1 MTQQI
6 NFNKLPKLK
15 YNSQEIENM
24 TYEYFEYLV
33 LSFWNETKQIVSE
46 EEFVAMATAIA
57 IRQAKLNN
65 VEDIC
70 INKVRQVIREIINE
84 KENEKM
90 CKAYRNEYSN

>member
-15 YNSQEIENM
+15 YNQQEITNM
-24 TYEYFEYLV
+24 TYEYFQYLV

-57 IRQAKLNN
+57 MRQAKVNN
-65 VEDIC
+65 VEEIC

-84 KENEKM
+84 EKSKSM
-90 CKAYRNEYSN
+90 CEAHRNEYSN